1 MKILF
6 ANNYAYLRGGSEK
19 VFFDEMKLLKSKGN
33 SVDYLSVDDEG
44 DVKEKYKSSNLI
56 PSPNVVQRL
65 FNLFWNNK
73 SAKSLSSI
81 LSSSN
86 KKYQILHMHNIYS
99 RLSHSI
105 IFIAKK
111 YGLKTILTL
120 HDMKYVCPHYTA
132 LNNGNLC
139 SKCSQ
144 GRFYNAAINM
154 CHKDS
159 FIASLLVSLELYF
172 LHNFGVLSKVD
183 KFISPSKF
191 LIEYFKDNGFPYE
204 IHYVPNFLPD
214 DEKPNS
220 AIKFENEDDFYLYV
234 GRLSY
239 EKGIL
244 NLLKAFRNN
253 NRKLRIVGSGPLQKE
268 IESFIQTN
276 KMSNRIMLTGH
287 LDTKEVHRCLEKS
300 KALIVPS
307 EWYEN
312 APIAILEAL
321 AYGKIIIASNIGG
334 IPEMVH
340 EGKNGF
346 LFEAFNYDKIIASL
360 VKFESL
366 SFGEKSTMR
375 SYSLHLS
382 DTLFSQKNHYKRLM
396 EVYHEY

>member
-234 GRLSY
+234 
-239 EKGIL
+239 
-244 NLLKAFRNN
+244 
-253 NRKLRIVGSGPLQKE
+253 
-268 IESFIQTN
+268 
-276 KMSNRIMLTGH
+276 
-287 LDTKEVHRCLEKS
+287 
-300 KALIVPS
+300 
-307 EWYEN
+307 
-312 APIAILEAL
+312 
-321 AYGKIIIASNIGG
+321 
-334 IPEMVH
+334 
-340 EGKNGF
+340 
-346 LFEAFNYDKIIASL
+346 
-360 VKFESL
+360 
-366 SFGEKSTMR
+366 
-375 SYSLHLS
+375 
-382 DTLFSQKNHYKRLM
+382 
-396 EVYHEY
+396 